1 MQVPFS
7 MKLKSLARST
17 SRWFSETPERSL
29 DQAYKAALKIKEIED
44 AHFQGQPVS
53 PQNTD
58 YGDSVVIYF
67 QTEVKNYLQKIN
79 FGLNSFKA
87 SRFFLNLSDLSD
99 APANGKKRPGSEI
112 TTSDASIIIEK
123 LKFID
128 QVRDRYKPE
137 PYTPQFADE
146 PRDLTRDP
154 ARESAIASATDRDPS
169 LVTSKLLAE
178 DNRPRN
184 SDRELTS
191 ISQKSG
197 VLPRSFMNT
206 LNRIKQEINPKA
218 VESEEEILRRYRT
231 SRLNTA
237 VSIKFILLLIIVP
250 LLTHQVT
257 KTFILMPTVGEY
269 FRNHEQILFINS
281 DLEEEAFAELKTY
294 RESLEFRSM
303 IGLAPPLKAEE
314 LEERLQARAKEIS
327 EDFRGRGADA
337 IANVFADI
345 FSLIGFAIVI
355 MISRKEIQIVKNFLD
370 EVLYSLSDSAK
381 AFLIILSTDMFVGFH
396 SPHGWEV
403 ILEGVTRHFG
413 LPENRDFNFLFIAT
427 FPVILDTV
435 FKYWIFRYLNGI
447 SPSSVATYKNMNE

>member
-17 SRWFSETPERSL
+17 SRWFAETPERSL
-29 DQAYKAALKIKEIED
+29 DQAYKAALKIKEIEE

-53 PQNTD
+53 AQNTD

-79 FGLNSFKA
+79 FGLNTFKT
-87 SRFFLNLSDLSD
+87 SRFFLNLSDLPD
-99 APANGKKRPGSEI
+99 TPPNGQKRAGSEI
-112 TTSDASIIIEK
+112 EITDTSIILDK

-137 PYTPQFADE
+137 AYDPNLAEDPSYFANE
-146 PRDLTRDP
+146 N
-154 ARESAIASATDRDPS
+154 AIASAAERNPS
-169 LVTSKLLAE
+169 PMTPNLLA
-178 DNRPRN
+178 
-184 SDRELTS
+184 
-191 ISQKSG
+191 
-197 VLPRSFMNT
+197 

-218 VESEEEILRRYRT
+218 VESEEEIIKRYRT

-257 KTFILMPTVGEY
+257 KTFILMPTVGQY
-269 FRNHEQILFINS
+269 FKNHEQILFINS

-294 RESLEFRSM
+294 REALEFRGM
-303 IGLAPPLKAEE
+303 IGLTPKLTEEE
-314 LEERLQARAKEIS
+314 LEERLKSRAKEIT
-327 EDFRGRGADA
+327 EDFRRRGANA

-355 MISRKEIQIVKNFLD
+355 AVSREEITIVKNFLD
-370 EVLYSLSDSAK
+370 EILYSLSDSAK
-381 AFLIILSTDMFVGFH
+381 AFLIILFTDMFVGFH

-403 ILEGVTRHFG
+403 ILEGMTRHFG
-413 LPENRDFNFLFIAT
+413 LPENREFNFLFIAT